1 MKKVLA
7 ILLATAMLAAT
18 AGCGT
23 PAASSSS
30 EAAPSEAASSEAA
43 PSDAAPTEG
52 EKPTIALIIPTLTT
66 DFFVTMKD
74 AAVKYAEEKNV
85 ELLVL
90 DSQDDAAK
98 MASNVEDVI
107 TKKVD
112 FILLTPTDSDASVT
126 SVEAANAAG
135 IPVITIDRTSNGG
148 EVLSHIASDNVA
160 GGKMAG
166 DYIAEQLGGKGSVV
180 ELQGIPGASAAT
192 DRGQGFNDAMAANPD
207 IKIVAAQTANF
218 AKAEGMTVTENIL
231 QAQETVNAIFA
242 HNDEM
247 ALGAVE
253 AVAASGR
260 TDIMIVGFDAAKDAV
275 AAVEAGTMAA
285 TVAQNPSLMIQ
296 TGIDSALKVLAG
308 ETIETSI
315 PVALDLI
322 TKK

>member
-1 MKKVLA
+1 MKKILA

-30 EAAPSEAASSEAA
+30 DAAA
-43 PSDAAPTEG
+43 PSDAAPAASTDAAAPAEG
-52 EKPTIALIIPTLTT
+52 EKPTVALIIPTLTT

-85 ELLVL
+85 ELIVL

-148 EVLSHIASDNVA
+148 EVFSHIASDNVA

-166 DYIAEQLGGKGSVV
+166 DYIAEKLGGKGNVV

-192 DRGQGFNDAMAANPD
+192 DRGQGFNDAMAANAD
-207 IKIVAAQTANF
+207 IKVVAAQTANF

-231 QAQETVNAIFA
+231 QAQESVDAIFA

-315 PVALDLI
+315 PVALDLV
-322 TKK
+322 TKD